1 MVLKKSLLA
10 IALMLSA
17 SALRANILLDRP
29 YGSPDTVLTAGD
41 PTMDDRILRDGVPS
55 DWSYMKF
62 FPGMIGTTGPRAYDT
77 WTFQNVWGID
87 LYVQITLDD
96 LANTGLVFSSAH
108 LNSFDALNQ
117 DTNYIGDAGF
127 SPLVFGLPVTYQVIV
142 PAGNN
147 LVVVVNQT
155 SALAGDLPL
164 EYGLM
169 VEAFSSQFYEA
180 LPVPE
185 PSTAVLS
192 LIGLMIIGAR
202 KPLANYL
209 RRA

>member
-10 IALMLSA
+10 ITLMLGA

-29 YGSPDTVLTAGD
+29 YGSPDTVLTVSD

-55 DWSYMKF
+55 DWSYTKF
-62 FPGMIGTTGPRAYDT
+62 FPGMIGSPGPRAYDT

-87 LYVQITLDD
+87 LYVQISLDD
-96 LANTGLVFSSAH
+96 LADTGMVFSSAH
-108 LNSFDALNQ
+108 LNSFDPLNQ
-117 DTNYIGDAGF
+117 EMNYLGDAGF

-164 EYGLM
+164 EYGLL

-185 PSTAVLS
+185 PSTVALS
-192 LIGLMIIGAR
+192 LIGLVFIAAR
-202 KPLANYL
+202 KRVANYL
-209 RRA
+209 GKG